1 MTDAGSMHSDSPT
14 IGMNDSRMNSMP
26 RVSTSAECC
35 TLWEYAS
42 GFEIGQ
48 VDDDGYVPLE
58 VPDV

>member
-1 MTDAGSMHSDSPT
+1 MHSDSPT